1 MIALNG
7 GSDRINH
14 AQGQL
19 RGVVFQHNT
28 GVSAASTPCWTSLYF
43 SAGAQKLPLT
53 NLTAN
58 IWILDNVLCCQ
69 PTGDFRQ
76 QGTAGL
82 SQYMGASGAPSSD
95 LNKRFF
101 GNVMYVPTGD
111 GVQPFPPHNL
121 STTKAFVFVDP
132 AKGNFELL
140 LPKWNETSDGKR
152 VGIDFS
158 TLPQQP

>member
-1 MIALNG
+1 MPAG
-7 GSDRINH
+7 
-14 AQGQL
+14 
-19 RGVVFQHNT
+19 
-28 GVSAASTPCWTSLYF
+28 AASTPCWASLYF
-43 SAGAQKLPLT
+43 STGAQKLLLT